1 MRSRVD
7 GPCRHRA
14 TAAPV
19 RLGTATKT
27 SDSSWGLR
35 HMSTIL
41 FGNFRVEVIRHAGT
55 RVERAT
61 MQVTSP
67 VRRRQPQPHFS
78 PAPMVYGRHDQV
90 SDARRAIEEG
100 RPIGFHAPCGFGV
113 STLLRHIAAS
123 DFVQDSGVPVV
134 LLRVGRDFAGD
145 VLQRLVD
152 QLYVSDRRIK
162 LTSTELG
169 RLLGQLRAV
178 VILDDLLLNSEE
190 AEFILGMLPRCS
202 VVTGSP
208 RAILDR
214 PRTSRPLPGLSETAA
229 LDLVSGCLARA
240 PSGAEQLQARRLI
253 AAVHGQ
259 PLHLKQA
266 AALVRS
272 GQHTFEELANSA
284 ERDPGRLDRLC
295 ISRIP
300 EAERKILT
308 ILTMA
313 AGALIPTDLITVM
326 SDITDAAQ
334 RLRGLCH
341 HGLAEQH
348 DDRFGLP
355 ICNAT
360 RYRDILLEDLQV
372 GSAARQLASWL
383 TTRDPASPDSVAALE
398 AALCLVEF
406 AAEQRE
412 WTTVISLIRA
422 VEPILALAGRW
433 EAWRHVLD
441 MGINAA
447 HLIGDTAS
455 EALFCHE
462 QGTRALCKDELGP
475 AQQYLDRALQLRE
488 QAGDRAG
495 ASVTAANRRLLQPEP
510 AAPEPPRPSRSD
522 RTSITIAGILA
533 VILASAAIG
542 LARHQANA
550 APAPI
555 VSHGPSPTATPSRTA
570 ATHPQPSNSGPAQ
583 GGHTQG
589 GPTRGGHTQG
599 GPTHGGPTRSGNT
612 TLPDLVPYT
621 SKPKNGGVLVII
633 ENIGTRAAAAS
644 TTTVDFGSLG
654 PASSSATPPIPAG
667 GSQIIS
673 FEDPSACLTSGC
685 TYTVTVNSDNT
696 VHESNTDNNQKTFY
710 IFGGGPSPDSTS
722 PSPDSTSP
730 SPDSTSPSPD
740 STSPSPDS
748 TSPSPDYAESPTPA
762 SFPATSS
769 AGAS

>member
-1 MRSRVD
+1 
-7 GPCRHRA
+7 
-14 TAAPV
+14 
-19 RLGTATKT
+19 
-27 SDSSWGLR
+27 
-35 HMSTIL
+35 MSTIL
-41 FGNFRVEVIRHAGT
+41 FGNFRVEVIRHAGA

-67 VRRRQPQPHFS
+67 VRRRQPQRPLS
-78 PAPMVYGRHDQV
+78 PAPVVYGRNDQV
-90 SDARRAIEEG
+90 SDARRAIQEG
-100 RPIGFHAPCGFGV
+100 RPIGFHAPCGSGV

-123 DFVQDSGVPVV
+123 GFVQDSGVPVV

-162 LTSTELG
+162 LTSTELVQ
-169 RLLGQLRAV
+169 LLGQLRAV
-178 VILDDLLLNSEE
+178 VILDDLLLNSEKTDY
-190 AEFILGMLPRCS
+190 ILGALPRCS

-208 RAILDR
+208 RAIL
-214 PRTSRPLPGLSETAA
+214 PGISRPLPGLSETAA
-229 LDLVSGCLARA
+229 LDLVSRCLARA
-240 PSGAEQLQARRLI
+240 LDGAEQHQARRLI
-253 AAVHGQ
+253 TAVHGQ

-272 GQHTFEELANSA
+272 GQHTFDELADSA

-300 EAERKILT
+300 EAERTILAV
-308 ILTMA
+308 LTMA
-313 AGALIPTDLITVM
+313 AGALIPADLITVM
-326 SDITDAAQ
+326 SDITDAAR

-355 ICNAT
+355 ICNAA

-383 TTRDPASPDSVAALE
+383 TTRDLASPDSVAALE
-398 AALCLVEF
+398 AALRLVEF

-412 WTTVISLIRA
+412 WTAVISLIRA

-433 EAWRHVLD
+433 EAWHHVLD

-455 EALFCHE
+455 EALFCHQ
-462 QGTRALCKDELGP
+462 QGTRTLCQDELDS
-475 AQQYLDRALQLRE
+475 AQQYLDRARQLRE

-495 ASVTAANRRLLQPEP
+495 ASVTAANLRLLQPGP
-510 AAPEPPRPSRSD
+510 AQPASPRPPRSH
-522 RTSITIAGILA
+522 RTGITIAGILA
-533 VILASAAIG
+533 AVLASAAIG

-555 VSHGPSPTATPSRTA
+555 VSHGPSRTAPPSRTA

-583 GGHTQG
+583 DGHTPSG
-589 GPTRGGHTQG
+589 RTQG
-599 GPTHGGPTRSGNT
+599 DPAHGGPTLGGNT

-621 SKPKNGGVLVII
+621 SKPKYGGVLVIV
-633 ENIGTRAAAAS
+633 ENIGTGAATAS
-644 TTTVDFGSLG
+644 TTTVGFGSLG
-654 PASSSATPPIPAG
+654 PPSSSATPPIPAG

-673 FEDPSACLTSGC
+673 FEVPSACLTSGC
-685 TYTVTVNSDNT
+685 TYTVTVNSDDA
-696 VHESNTDNNQKTFY
+696 VHESNADNNQKTFV
-710 IFGGGPSPDSTS
+710 FLGVGPPPDSTS
-722 PSPDSTSP
+722 PPPDC
-730 SPDSTSPSPD
+730 
-740 STSPSPDS
+740 
-748 TSPSPDYAESPTPA
+748 AASPTP
-762 SFPATSS
+762 TSS
-769 AGAS
+769 PVPSCAGPAE